1 MLSTSASNRKAEIP
15 LGAMPLD
22 VTGSGTSF
30 QIHEYGHE
38 ENTIIPAH
46 RILPHQFFDDDST
59 KLGCTEFY
67 LECRR
72 ALAQGTN
79 PDEVLGDPM
88 IDVSGIV
95 HGQIIEHSQRFS
107 KWAVMFMLNLGDCSW
122 EVQLAFAYCAFHLM
136 RVSIRCG

>member
-22 VTGSGTSF
+22 VTGSGRSF

-38 ENTIIPAH
+38 ENTIIPTH
-46 RILPHQFFDDDST
+46 RILPHHFFDDDST

-79 PDEVLGDPM
+79 PDEVLGDPL

-136 RVSIRCG
+136 RVSI